1 VGSSNGRENLNRFGG
16 EPASIQH
23 FEYEPCP
30 DCGRSMTFIGQLD
43 RASLLGDEGGT
54 YILWC
59 DPCTISAITYQ
70 VVRPSEVE

>member
-1 VGSSNGRENLNRFGG
+1 MFATDDMQPEQWVGLAATLARWQVQERGSSNGRENLNRFGG

-43 RASLLGDEGGT
+43 RG
-54 YILWC
+54 
-59 DPCTISAITYQ
+59 
-70 VVRPSEVE
+70 